1 MYIPTSV
8 LLNMNT
14 SRSSSKNLFQNVQAN
29 SSTTSL
35 ASNCSNGGHTIV
47 IREVYE
53 GINSQERF
61 EFELEC
67 ALEEKAEYIVIE
79 PTKLGKYKY
88 KKLVSFLIK
97 LTKS

>member
-14 SRSSSKNLFQNVQAN
+14 PGSSSRNLFNNIQAN
-29 SSTTSL
+29 SSTASL
-35 ASNCSNGGHTIV
+35 ESNCSNGGHTIV
-47 IREVYE
+47 IREVYD

-79 PTKLGKYKY
+79 PTKLGK
-88 KKLVSFLIK
+88 
-97 LTKS
+97 